1 MDAHAEFNKK
11 QLEEGKRLLNEIEE
25 AQRTNPQSEE
35 DLLKLIKE
43 MFEYC
48 NKESNMARDI
58 YQPHKLD
65 NLTINEDS
73 IGKAKKL
80 LYRYITMYEDRLQ
93 IQ

>member
-1 MDAHAEFNKK
+1 MNTHTEFNKK

-25 AQRTNPQSEE
+25 VQRTNPQSED

-48 NKESNMARDI
+48 NKESDIGKDI
-58 YQPHKLD
+58 YQSHKLD
-65 NLTINEDS
+65 NLTINKDAIE
-73 IGKAKKL
+73 KAKKL
-80 LYRYITMYEDRLQ
+80 LYHYITIYENRLQ